1 MYRGSTFLQTMEN
14 GTNNNGNQFQI
25 EIPQDLAGGIYSNL
39 AIITHSSSEFIIDFA
54 SLLPGVPK
62 PTVRSRIIM
71 NPEHAKRLLGALQE
85 NIVKYEKEFG
95 KINFPSNSPRTIAP
109 FGPVKGDA

>member
-1 MYRGSTFLQTMEN
+1 MYRGSTFLQIMEN
-14 GTNNNGNQFQI
+14 GKNNNGNQLQI